1 VLSESNPEQRRHSH
15 AFLCDH
21 NDVRDA
27 HGKGKHAIPETRGTE
42 EGSAKRNITRKH
54 NHDKK
59 EKKQRGGAGGKG
71 KWNVLDDGSM
81 DY

>member
-1 VLSESNPEQRRHSH
+1 MVHPKQ
-15 AFLCDH
+15 
-21 NDVRDA
+21 DA
-27 HGKGKHAIPETRGTE
+27 YGKGKHAIPETRGTK

-54 NHDKK
+54 DHDRKV
-59 EKKQRGGAGGKG
+59 KKQHGGAGGKG